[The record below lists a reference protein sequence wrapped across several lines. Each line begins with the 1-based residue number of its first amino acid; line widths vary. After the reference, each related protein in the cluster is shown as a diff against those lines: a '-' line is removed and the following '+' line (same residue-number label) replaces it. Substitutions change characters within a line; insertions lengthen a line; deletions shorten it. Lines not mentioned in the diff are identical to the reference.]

1 LDPLASLSSTLIDLP
16 RPLTHHSKILGL
28 LSTHGITAFFVVG
41 TGCLLQDVALYC
53 LYPLSAYKMK
63 FNYTSLESH
72 IMNTLETPSFFR
84 PSSRSSS
91 PAPPVVSLRPE
102 SGQPLERH
110 TRPLSR
116 LSLGNLI
123 RQPVSQP
130 PSPTLKAPL
139 LVQDG
144 SYLEM
149 LSLKLSEAVS
159 KALAPPIG
167 PPSANEQ
174 MEARRIIPAGR
185 GTSLGSLIASYVSFS
200 FGLVCESR

>member
-1 LDPLASLSSTLIDLP
+1 MNFKKLN
-16 RPLTHHSKILGL
+16 
-28 LSTHGITAFFVVG
+28 
-41 TGCLLQDVALYC
+41 
-53 LYPLSAYKMK
+53 YP
-63 FNYTSLESH
+63 SLEPSFMTN
-72 IMNTLETPSFFR
+72 ILETPSFFR
-84 PSSRSSS
+84 PSSRPSS
-91 PAPPVVSLRPE
+91 PAPPVIPLRLE

-110 TRPLSR
+110 SRPMNR

-123 RQPVSQP
+123 RQPPSRA
-130 PSPTLKAPL
+130 PSPTPTAPL

-174 MEARRIIPAGR
+174 MEARRIIPTGR
-185 GTSLGSLIASYVSFS
+185 GIALGSLIASYVTLF
-200 FGLVCESR
+200 LVWHVNQGDTTQPLVN